1 MTTSTLHHRWCTHIP
16 PGSHALDTAP
26 ASKLADV
33 SACGDPLDPVRGVI
47 RKSTTALLLV
57 VALVALVALAHEAH
71 AEPTQILL
79 SNGGPPPS
87 TRLLLVNVAQRHVA
101 QEFTTGPHP
110 GGYDIYAVAV
120 RTEVSSGKH
129 SMGLQGRI
137 RNRRWESA
145 GPWNLMLPNRQVG
158 PTLTRS
164 RPVSDFNWSWFMSS
178 EPIHLDPNETYFF
191 ELVCSWGC
199 FAADN
204 KVGLGLTESNDE
216 DDSSLPG
223 WSMADGFMIQNARF
237 NRWWGDMVVGTDGF
251 FHPNPQGPTLRLE
264 IRGEPRE
271 FAGLPAGE
279 TGMPEVSAA
288 DEQVLEAPNA
298 RLVFSV
304 TLSSTTTSPVTVLF
318 RTEDGTATAGT
329 DYVPM
334 SGRLVFAPGQTE
346 RTVDVPVLHDSRKEE
361 AETLTLRLLSATGAQ
376 LTDAQATGT
385 IVNAGPRPREW
396 LAGHGPT
403 VAPPLADADGKSLD
417 GTSSH
422 MLIAG
427 MEPPSPVAVEARDA
441 LAAHRE
447 QPAWEDSGRGLVG
460 TWSTRFGAMPV
471 PPATSTKG
479 VGTGA
484 SRAPASHGGQPLPER
499 TLDGGS
505 VIPVSASGG
514 GVPVLVNWGRGAK
527 DGIEWD
533 TYDPEMYREVATDPS
548 GAGIERGRRQVGI
561 TELHDEG
568 NVDNHAPL
576 ENREGRSVEST
587 PTSMSPSLRL
597 ALSEPISAWGSRRCD
612 DR

>member
-1 MTTSTLHHRWCTHIP
+1 MTNSTLHHRWCAHIA
-16 PGSHALDTAP
+16 PGSRALDAAP
-26 ASKLADV
+26 ASTLADS
-33 SACGDPLDPVRGVI
+33 SAFGDPLDPLHGVI
-47 RKSTTALLLV
+47 RKLTAALLLV
-57 VALVALVALAHEAH
+57 TALVALVALAHEAH
-71 AEPTQILL
+71 AQPTQILL

-87 TRLLLVNVAQRHVA
+87 TRILLVNVAQRHVA

-120 RTEVSSGKH
+120 RTEVSSGKR

-137 RNRRWESA
+137 WNRRWESA

-164 RPVSDFNWSWFMSS
+164 RPVSDFNWSWFMSA
-178 EPIHLDPNETYFF
+178 EPIHLEPNETYFF

-199 FAADN
+199 FAASN
-204 KVGLGLTESNDE
+204 QVGLGLTESNDE

-223 WSMADGFMIQNARF
+223 WSMADGFMVQSSKI

-271 FAGLPAGE
+271 IAGLPAGE

-304 TLSSTTTSPVTVLF
+304 TLSSTSTSPVTVLF
-318 RTEDGTATAGT
+318 KTEDGTATAGT
-329 DYVPM
+329 DYVPR

-346 RTVDVPVLHDSRKEE
+346 RTVDVPVFHDSRKEE
-361 AETLTLRLLSATGAQ
+361 AETLTLRLLGATGAQ
-376 LTDAQATGT
+376 LTDVEATGT
-385 IVNAGPRPREW
+385 IVNAGPRAREW

-403 VAPPLADADGKSLD
+403 VAPPLADADGKWLD
-417 GTSSH
+417 GTSTH
-422 MLIAG
+422 TMVAG
-427 MEPPSPVAVEARDA
+427 MEPLSPDAAQAQDA
-441 LAAHRE
+441 LAAHGE
-447 QPAWEDSGRGLVG
+447 KPAWEDSGRGLVG
-460 TWSTRFGAMPV
+460 IWSSRFGAMPV
-471 PPATSTKG
+471 PPATPTEG

-484 SRAPASHGGQPLPER
+484 SRAPASHGGHPLPER

-505 VIPVSASGG
+505 LVHVSASGPG
-514 GVPVLVNWGRGAK
+514 APVLVNWERGAN
-527 DGIEWD
+527 DGLEWG
-533 TYDPEMYREVATDPS
+533 TYDPDMYREVATDPS
-548 GAGIERGRRQVGI
+548 GAGFERGRRQEGS
-561 TELHDEG
+561 TESHDERH
-568 NVDNHAPL
+568 VDNHAPL
-576 ENREGRSVEST
+576 ENQEEGRVEST
-587 PTSMSPSLRL
+587 PTGMSPSLRL